1 MNLLRP
7 IVLIVTLMAAAASTA
22 AALAAPPVSGPAILQ
37 RDTVI
42 VATDLVRLGDLFLN
56 VGNEQAKT
64 PVAYA
69 PAPGR
74 RALFDARWL
83 YRVAHS
89 HGLDWRPSGI
99 HDQVAVERESVVVGR
114 EDVEQHILEALAE
127 RGVDTGQARVQ
138 LSNRMFRLHL
148 PADAEPGLEVED
160 LTFDARR
167 GHFDAIVTVSADGS
181 AAQRVRVTGQ
191 LHDMVDVP
199 VLARRIAA
207 GEVLTAGD
215 LSWITVRGRT
225 LQKNSVLSPEDLVG
239 FTPKRTLRPG
249 VPISAA
255 DVRRPIMVT
264 KGDIVIIALHTPQMQ
279 LSARGQALNSG
290 SSGDAIRIANIQSRQ
305 IVEAVVTGPGQVA
318 VGIAPTGIAST
329 APLR

>member
-7 IVLIVTLMAAAASTA
+7 IILFVTLMASAASTA
-22 AALAAPPVSGPAILQ
+22 AALAAPQLSGPAILQ

-42 VATDLVRLGDLFLN
+42 VTTDLVRLGDLFLN
-56 VGNEQAKT
+56 VGNGQAET

-89 HGLDWRPSGI
+89 HGLDWRPSGM
-99 HDQVAVERESVVVGR
+99 HDQVAVERQSTVVGR
-114 EDVEQHILEALAE
+114 EEIEQHILEALTE

-148 PADAEPGLEVED
+148 PADAEPSLDVED
-160 LTFDARR
+160 VTFDERR
-167 GHFDAIVTVSADGS
+167 GHFDAVVAVSADGT
-181 AAQRVRVTGQ
+181 APQRVRVTGQ
-191 LHDMVDVP
+191 LHEMVDVP
-199 VLARRIAA
+199 VLAHRVAA

-215 LSWITVRGRT
+215 LRWITVRGQT
-225 LQKNSVLSPEDLVG
+225 LQKNSILSPEDLVG
-239 FTPKRTLRPG
+239 LTPKRTLRPG
-249 VPISAA
+249 VPISTA
-255 DVRRPIMVT
+255 DVRRPVMVT
-264 KGDIVIIALHTPQMQ
+264 KGEIVVIALQTPQMQ

-290 SSGDAIRIANIQSRQ
+290 SKGDAIRVANSQSRQ

-318 VGIAPTGIAST
+318 VGISST